1 MALMARIASED
12 GWRAFFLS
20 AEIPDAE
27 ARLYA
32 MKMTENRITRPSDLT
47 KEILQELEI
56 TTIGDILNILR
67 IAKNNDE
74 PQGRAP
80 NNSFKAKID
89 PPRIKSEMTKAEYRK
104 LRHDWGVFK
113 SMSQIPDTQI
123 AAQIYSTCDST
134 V

>member
-56 TTIGDILNILR
+56 TTIGDTLN
-67 IAKNNDE
+67 
-74 PQGRAP
+74 
-80 NNSFKAKID
+80 
-89 PPRIKSEMTKAEYRK
+89 SE
-104 LRHDWGVFK
+104 
-113 SMSQIPDTQI
+113 
-123 AAQIYSTCDST
+123 
-134 V
+134 